1 MMQFPVSMPND
12 GKVDLVI
19 QGMVS
24 SCPSLP
30 LSHSHAE
37 TPSLRFRSLFF
48 FSSQLSRVEMLKGY
62 DGAEKGAMYWSD
74 TVSIILG
81 SPHKIAD
88 HLS

>member
-1 MMQFPVSMPND
+1 MQFPVSMPND

-37 TPSLRFRSLFF
+37 TRPPSVSAPF
-48 FSSQLSRVEMLKGY
+48 FSSQLSRVEMLKGF
-62 DGAEKGAMYWSD
+62 DGAEKGSMYWSD
-74 TVSIILG
+74 RVSISLG

-88 HLS
+88 C

>member
-1 MMQFPVSMPND
+1 ML
-12 GKVDLVI
+12 KLL
-19 QGMVS
+19 
-24 SCPSLP
+24 PSASAP
-30 LSHSHAE
+30 
-37 TPSLRFRSLFF
+37 FF

>member
-24 SCPSLP
+24 SSPSLP
-30 LSHSHAE
+30 LSHWHAE
-37 TPSLRFRSLFF
+37 NRPFF
-48 FSSQLSRVEMLKGY
+48 FFFKISRVEMLKGF
-62 DGAEKGAMYWSD
+62 DGAEKGAMYWRD
-74 TVSIILG
+74 RVSIFLG

-88 HLS
+88 R